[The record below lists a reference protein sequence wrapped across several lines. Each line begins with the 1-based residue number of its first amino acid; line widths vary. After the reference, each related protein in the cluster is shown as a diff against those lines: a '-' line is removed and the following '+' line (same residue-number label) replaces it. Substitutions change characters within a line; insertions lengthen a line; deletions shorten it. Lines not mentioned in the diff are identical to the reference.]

1 MSESAAL
8 GGGVAPRSG
17 RWKRIVAI
25 TGVSSVVVV
34 CCAGVW
40 VSDGGCEPAITA
52 RLDAGL

>member
-1 MSESAAL
+1 MSETAAL

-17 RWKRIVAI
+17 RWKMMVAI
-25 TGVSSVVVV
+25 TGVSSVVV

-40 VSDGGCEPAITA
+40 VSDGGREPAITD

>member
-40 VSDGGCEPAITA
+40 VSDGGREPAITD